1 MDVEQIKS
9 RADEHR
15 IIHECAVKIREM
27 INDVVEQVGNTAGDG
42 DDVEELIR
50 ELVFD

>member
-1 MDVEQIKS
+1 MNVEQIKS
-9 RADEHR
+9 RAEEQR

-27 INDVVEQVGNTAGDG
+27 INDVVEQVGNTMDDG
-42 DDVEELIR
+42 DDVEETIR